1 MYCPEE
7 RMDSLPVGPECL
19 FLAQSAVS
27 LALGQIKICA
37 NSHMTESEGNRLII
51 FIL

>member
-19 FLAQSAVS
+19 FLAQSAVP

-37 NSHMTESEGNRLII
+37 NSLTSESEGKRLRI